1 MLKND
6 TGEKFFFIKNAR
18 SFTSSKNMTTY
29 GKIDHLEPPQ
39 HLG

>member
-1 MLKND
+1 MKID
-6 TGEKFFFIKNAR
+6 IDEKFFFIKNAR
-18 SFTSSKNMTTY
+18 YFTSSKNTTTN